1 MYVSEAKSGTS
12 AAHEWL
18 VILLQD
24 QLVAVILDN
33 SPVIGSTGKKPEE
46 NDVFVSE
53 ILLAQTAALEI
64 SASEAAAAPE
74 IFVPEAA
81 AAPEIF
87 VPEVP
92 PPDLSAYTDWIT
104 ASFCQ
109 KSIAVIYTHL
119 TCFQEKNETEK
130 ASRQIISVPHE
141 CVRFALEWSAWKNGF
156 GGISTLSDNHCPD
169 YTKVRIAN
177 TSRLQQE
184 DCLEEKERTSRQ
196 QKRQ

>member
-92 PPDLSAYTDWIT
+92 PPDLSEEERVQRVSEAIT
-104 ASFCQ
+104 AHYEAAALVPGYFPLQ
-109 KSIAVIYTHL
+109 KEVEELIT
-119 TCFQEKNETEK
+119 ETSQRLLSTQLQNK
-130 ASRQIISVPHE
+130 RPLRDKIHKMFRDKSR
-141 CVRFALEWSAWKNGF
+141 
-156 GGISTLSDNHCPD
+156 
-169 YTKVRIAN
+169 KVREVN
-177 TSRLQQE
+177 
-184 DCLEEKERTSRQ
+184 K
-196 QKRQ
+196 